1 MLLKS
6 WQETIQRAKG
16 MVKPGV
22 LTKPE
27 PLSLRLT
34 RDLAGNLERVV
45 INDGDEFD
53 ALRQAQRDGRL
64 PPQTHIEYADE
75 QKTLLFDAFNL
86 ETPIDKALK
95 SVYGFPAAAI

>member
-1 MLLKS
+1 
-6 WQETIQRAKG
+6 

-53 ALRQAQRDGRL
+53 ALCQAQKDGRL
-64 PPQTHIEYADE
+64 PVSYTH
-75 QKTLLFDAFNL
+75 
-86 ETPIDKALK
+86 LK
-95 SVYGFPAAAI
+95 RGLYRVSRR

>member
-6 WQETIQRAKG
+6 WQETNQRAKG

-53 ALRQAQRDGRL
+53 ALCQAQKDGRYRRISNMPTSRKRSFL
-64 PPQTHIEYADE
+64 THLIW
-75 QKTLLFDAFNL
+75 KRRL
-86 ETPIDKALK
+86 IKR
-95 SVYGFPAAAI
+95 